1 MGSAYLALLLEVGGL
16 GLGGLLRSL
25 LLLQNRLGDGN
36 VVVGGDA
43 ISPSTIILAVSFFVC
58 VALRRAGHCAGG

>member
-1 MGSAYLALLLEVGGL
+1 MVGSAYLALLLEVGGL

-43 ISPSTIILAVSFFVC
+43 KK
-58 VALRRAGHCAGG
+58 